1 MARIFDYQP
10 SLSGAGGSRRKHQA
24 ARQPSDKKSSFRSK
38 FILAVL
44 YLLMIGVTARLF
56 YWQVIHRTRLQEEAE
71 NQYRRTITHLG
82 QRGKILT
89 SDGYALATNSPV
101 YRLFAQPHLLKKT
114 PLEMSETL
122 APLLVDITP
131 EVATQ
136 PAMLAKQREDIKSY
150 ILERLNLP
158 DRKWIALQ
166 QRVTNSQKQA
176 IEELKIT
183 GIGFEEYFVRDYP
196 EASTAAHVLGFVGK
210 NQEGEDQ
217 GYFGV
222 EGALDKELR
231 GQADKQTFNKDALG
245 FHLFFDQLEETPV
258 TNGRDVVLTL
268 RRDVQ
273 HTVEESL
280 KAGIE
285 KYGAVEGEVIVIEP
299 QTGKI
304 LALAA
309 FPNYEPE
316 FFYKYPPET
325 HKNPLV
331 TDLYEPGSTFK
342 VLTVSAGI
350 DTKSITEDTLC
361 TKCDHARKI
370 NEYTIKTWNDQYNSN
385 INMKD
390 ALAKSDNTAMIFIAE
405 LLGEQQFVD
414 YVKKFGIG
422 EATNVELQEDVP
434 TPFRK
439 DWKFIDLA
447 TSSFGQG
454 IATTGLQMTRAV
466 AAIANDGKMMRP
478 TIVEKVID
486 HQQGKE
492 ILVQPVEER
501 QVIDAETAK
510 RVAAMM
516 EYAASSGEAKW
527 TRSKTHSVA
536 GKTGTAQI
544 PIAGHYDDDKTIA
557 SFIGF
562 SPVENPR
569 FVMLVKLREPQSSPW
584 AAETAAPL
592 WYSIANKLYL
602 LLNVP
607 ADRQG

>member
-1 MARIFDYQP
+1 MARIFDYQ
-10 SLSGAGGSRRKHQA
+10 LTASGAGTSRRQQ
-24 ARQPSDKKSSFRSK
+24 QPSRQIPEKKSFFRST
-38 FILAVL
+38 FILALL
-44 YLLMIGVTARLF
+44 YLLMMGVTVRLF
-56 YWQVIHRTRLQEEAE
+56 YWQIVHRTRLQEEAA
-71 NQYRRTITHLG
+71 NQYQRTITHIG

-89 SDGYALATNSPV
+89 SDGYILATNSPV
-101 YRLFAQPHLLKKT
+101 YRLFAQPHLMKKT
-114 PLEMSETL
+114 PLEISQTL

-136 PAMLAKQREDIKSY
+136 PALLTQQREQLKSS
-150 ILERLNLP
+150 ILERLNVP
-158 DRKWIALQ
+158 DRKWIALK
-166 QRVTNSQKQA
+166 QRVSDNQKQL
-176 IEELKIT
+176 IDDLKIE

-210 NQEGEDQ
+210 NQAGEDQ

-231 GQADKQTFNKDALG
+231 GQAEKQTFNKDALG
-245 FHLFFDQLEETPV
+245 FHLFFDQLEDAPV
-258 TNGRDVVLTL
+258 TDGRDVVLTI
-268 RRDVQ
+268 RRDIQ

-280 KAGIE
+280 KTGIE
-285 KYGAVEGEVIVIEP
+285 KYGAVEGEVIVMEP

-309 FPNYEPE
+309 YPNYEPE

-342 VLTVSAGI
+342 VLTVSAGL
-350 DTKSITEDTLC
+350 DTNSVTEDTQC
-361 TKCDHARKI
+361 TQCDHARKI
-370 NEYTIKTWNDQYNSN
+370 NQYTIKTWNDKYNPN
-385 INMKD
+385 ISVKD
-390 ALAKSDNTAMIFIAE
+390 ALAKSDNTAMIFVAE
-405 LLGEQQFVD
+405 ILGEQRFVD
-414 YVKKFGIG
+414 YIKKFGIG
-422 EATNVELQEDVP
+422 EATHVELQEDAP
-434 TPFRK
+434 TPVRK

-466 AAIANDGKMMRP
+466 AAIANQGKMMRP
-478 TIVEKVID
+478 TIIEKIFD
-486 HQQGKE
+486 HQQNKE

-501 QVIDAETAK
+501 QVITPETAQ

-516 EYAASSGEAKW
+516 EYAATQGEAKW

-544 PIAGHYDDDKTIA
+544 PIAGHYDSQKTIA

-562 SPVENPR
+562 SPVKNPR

-592 WYSIANKLYL
+592 WYAVANKLYL
-602 LLNVP
+602 LLNIP
-607 ADRQG
+607 PDLQE